1 MTYNAVNYRTLK
13 LNCNFFQI
21 EHKSKSTSQKNK
33 IKNELKL
40 NKIKN
45 EIKLNKMKNEM
56 NEKNEIKIDKMK
68 IGIKIIA
75 NAIHVGSALMGLLSS
90 IRLGLARKILVL
102 A

>member
-1 MTYNAVNYRTLK
+1 L
-13 LNCNFFQI
+13 
-21 EHKSKSTSQKNK
+21 NK

-40 NKIKN
+40 NKIKNEIKLNKMKN